1 MESGEETCPFQHAL
15 EMLGRRHAL
24 EILWALQQ
32 KSPRRFTEIKRALG
46 LNPVTLSERLSEFE
60 ACGVLDRRVY
70 NETPPRVDYDFT
82 KKGRD
87 LLVLIDHLSQW
98 SKAYPTKLAPRATV

>member
-1 MESGEETCPFQHAL
+1 MVSGDEPCPFQHAL

-32 KSPRRFTEIKRALG
+32 RSPRRFTEIKRALG
-46 LNPVTLSERLSEFE
+46 LNPVTLSERLDEFE
-60 ACGVLDRRVY
+60 SCGVLDRTVY
-70 NETPPRVDYDFT
+70 GETPPRVEYGLT

-87 LLVLIDHLSQW
+87 LLVVLDNLSKW
-98 SKAYPTKLAPRATV
+98 AKTYPVRQTAGATV